1 MNIND
6 SQTLKC
12 ENFMDSNLKNQ
23 WDNIDWKEAEMRVN
37 RLQIRIAKATKEKDW
52 NLFKNGRNN
61 SLQTTIFQF
70 PIFELPDTER
80 G

>member
-6 SQTLKC
+6 SKTLRC
-12 ENFMDSNLKNQ
+12 ENFMNPNLKNQ

-52 NLFKNGRNN
+52 NLY
-61 SLQTTIFQF
+61 
-70 PIFELPDTER
+70 
-80 G
+80 